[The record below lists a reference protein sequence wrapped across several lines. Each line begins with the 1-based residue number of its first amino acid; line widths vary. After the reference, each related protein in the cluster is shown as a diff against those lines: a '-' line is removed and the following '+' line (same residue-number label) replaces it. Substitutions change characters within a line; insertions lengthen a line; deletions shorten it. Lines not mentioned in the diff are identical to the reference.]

1 MTSIAQCTR
10 VLDDYRTERMCRDN
24 IHSHKHH
31 ELQQYN
37 LVFNF
42 CQS

>member
-10 VLDDYRTERMCRDN
+10 VLDYRTERMCRDN

-31 ELQQYN
+31 ELQQY